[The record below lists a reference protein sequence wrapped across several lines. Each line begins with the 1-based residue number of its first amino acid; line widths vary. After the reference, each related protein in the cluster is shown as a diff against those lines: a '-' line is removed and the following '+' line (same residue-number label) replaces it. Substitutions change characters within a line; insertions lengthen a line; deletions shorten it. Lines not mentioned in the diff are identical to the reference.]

1 MIGNAISNFF
11 HKIVYGIIKVLADIV
26 NTIINLMRML
36 LGMKPLSDGKTD
48 NLLLNALFAEE
59 TVIAFIT
66 VIALSVV
73 TTFVFAIIRVIKS
86 NISDDKDDGGVSKG
100 KAVKEI
106 LRSFLNVAVIPAFVI
121 ILVTSVTA
129 TAQALDAATGGGR
142 NADYGTEIIFSVVD
156 YDTLTTEGKNFY
168 SATSNEY
175 QIYILLNDQDLN
187 DDGSMPDR
195 IDKSRLIQLEKMAAV
210 KHVFSG
216 ADYYT
221 VIGNEGVLFD
231 NPYNKSYDNFTK
243 LVDHDKYFDNFLLP
257 LLGGCVMM
265 FTLAMSVLVVG
276 QRLFYCVFLFIVSPF
291 IISTRPLDDGARW
304 RKWLEIF
311 ISKLM
316 GSYGI
321 IICLNVFFL
330 LSSWLVGLQFFP
342 AGSGLANGI
351 TKLVIYVAGVIAA
364 TGASQLV
371 AQLIGAD
378 AGQQERD
385 QAQNNFRSLMGGM
398 RTAGAATRMAGALT
412 GAFFG
417 GKKTTP
423 LSAAAGGLTGGTG
436 QGGTAGGLVG
446 NTMAAKIGNT
456 LMGKNTLGD
465 AAKATGQSIASSRSA
480 RIVGGAYLLGKGLA
494 VGAYRAGTFVPR
506 KISGGIQRAYAKKHP
521 NSKTA
526 ALVARRDRLRAIEK
540 NTSPVK
546 RQQLYNA
553 AKALT
558 KNKAPKAPSDDE
570 KGV

>member
-86 NISDDKDDGGVSKG
+86 NMSDDKDDGGVSKG

-156 YDTLTTEGKNFY
+156 SDTLTTEGVKFY
-168 SATSNEY
+168 QQDTGKDVW
-175 QIYILLNDQDLN
+175 ILLNDQDLN
-187 DDGSMPDR
+187 DDGSLPDR

-231 NPYNKSYDNFTK
+231 NPYDKSYDNFKK

-342 AGSGLANGI
+342 AGAGLANGI

-423 LSAAAGGLTGGTG
+423 LTAASGALSGGSS

-465 AAKATGQSIASSRSA
+465 AAKATGQSIASSRPA
-480 RIVGGAYLLGKGLA
+480 RIVGGAYLMGAGLA
-494 VGAYRAGTFVPR
+494 VGAYRAATFVPR
-506 KISGGIQRAYAKKHP
+506 KIAGGIQRAYAKKHP
-521 NSKTA
+521 NSKA
-526 ALVARRDRLRAIEK
+526 AERVARRDRLRAIEK
-540 NTSPVK
+540 HTTATK

-553 AKALT
+553 AKTLT
-558 KNKAPKAPSDDE
+558 KNKTPKAPSDDE